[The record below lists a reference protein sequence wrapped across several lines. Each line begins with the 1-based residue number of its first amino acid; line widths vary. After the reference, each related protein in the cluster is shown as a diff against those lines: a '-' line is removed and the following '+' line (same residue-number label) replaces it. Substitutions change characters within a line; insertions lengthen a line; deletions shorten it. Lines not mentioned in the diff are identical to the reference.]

1 MAYAVDFQEL
11 KKAVTI
17 EQVADFVGLTLK
29 KDGAKFRSPCP
40 VSERGGDRAVV
51 VTPAKQL
58 FYCFPCAVGGDL
70 IKLASHVK
78 DIGAKEAAELIAQA
92 AGLND
97 PAAQRAN
104 DKETPPAL
112 SQHAP
117 VGLAKVRTYLVW
129 DHPKV
134 AELGLTPQQ
143 AERLGIGYKPKGMFR
158 GSVVVPLHER
168 SGKLIGYAGITELGL
183 TFPDLEG

>member
-1 MAYAVDFQEL
+1 MSYISFADLKAAV
-11 KKAVTI
+11 KI
-17 EQVADFVGLTLK
+17 EQVADYLGLSVKHHGDQLRC
-29 KDGAKFRSPCP
+29 ACP
-40 VSERGGDRAVV
+40 VCKKGGDRAIVI
-51 VTPAKQL
+51 TKSKQAW
-58 FYCFPCAVGGDL
+58 YCFPCAVGGDL